1 MRAICLLGLAFG
13 DEGKG
18 ACVDALTR
26 QFPVDVII
34 RYNGGCQTAHNVVL
48 PNGDHHCFS
57 QFGSGMLANET
68 VRTHLS
74 RYMLVEPLA
83 MMNEAAA
90 LSKLTPNLWERTTV
104 DAGAVITT
112 PLHSQLNRLREIARG
127 ADRHGSCGRGIG
139 VTRELHLK
147 HGDEVLIAGDFQQPR
162 RARLEKLQFI
172 WECVREETMELYK
185 KTGMSDRLLW
195 DPSAVIDEYDGR
207 QWPAQII
214 SGTQDGECMLF
225 EGAQGAML
233 DEKFGFA
240 PHNTWTDT
248 TFNNADSILIDELD
262 VHECLRIGCIRTYYT
277 RHGQGPFPTED
288 LSMHLPELHNI
299 DEGFQGRFRQGHFD
313 WQMFNSA
320 LTIVDGVDYIAV
332 SHLDYL
338 PDLGIP
344 VKEMLARLEAIRPV
358 GMTANGPTHVHRQ
371 FSIS

>member
-1 MRAICLLGLAFG
+1 MRAILVAGLAFG

-26 QFPVDVII
+26 HFPVDLIV
-34 RYNGGCQTAHNVVL
+34 RYNGGCQAQHFVVL
-48 PNGDHHCFS
+48 PDGTTHCFS
-57 QFGSGMLANET
+57 QFGSGMLANDT

-74 RYMLVEPLA
+74 STMLVEPLS
-83 MMNEAAA
+83 MMNEARA
-90 LSKLTPNLWERTTV
+90 LEKLTPKVWERTTV
-104 DAGAVITT
+104 HADAVITT
-112 PLHSQLNRLREIARG
+112 PLHSQLNRLREIDRG

-139 VTRELHLK
+139 LTRELHLK
-147 HGDEVLIAGDFQQPR
+147 YGPLVLLAGDFAQPR
-162 RARLEKLQFI
+162 KVRAEKIEFL
-172 WECVREETMELYK
+172 WEQMREETWALARGRLEM
-185 KTGMSDRLLW
+185 DRLWNAQTVLE
-195 DPSAVIDEYDGR
+195 EYDGR
-207 QWPAQII
+207 PWPATII
-214 SGTQDGECMLF
+214 DGPEIGSFMVF

-248 TFNNADSILIDELD
+248 TYNNADDYLDAIGVDERT
-262 VHECLRIGCIRTYYT
+262 RIGCIRTYYT

-288 LSMHLPELHNI
+288 STMNLPEPHNNG
-299 DEGFQGRFRQGHFD
+299 DGFQGKFRQGKFD

-338 PDLGIP
+338 PDLGMP

-358 GMTANGPTHVHRQ
+358 GMTASGPTYADRQ
-371 FSIS
+371 ISIP